1 MYSLIVVLCLAA
13 LAFSILSQVR
23 VNRLFQLT
31 EPSLTLST
39 LYITLS
45 LIMLCIACVMNITTT
60 ILKYNDNN
68 TETPLWHN
76 LDVIADSTITYHIFF
91 IMGTFLFDL
100 HKWIVFIVTT
110 DTMEERQIEAERG
123 SVYTN
128 RRMESRIKLIGKIL
142 IVSQILLTCVF
153 LAFLIGYLVNYGTK
167 TGETSWILARSRFI
181 LIFYTLFLILYSV
194 SFYILT

>member
-1 MYSLIVVLCLAA
+1 
-13 LAFSILSQVR
+13 
-23 VNRLFQLT
+23 
-31 EPSLTLST
+31 
-39 LYITLS
+39 
-45 LIMLCIACVMNITTT
+45 
-60 ILKYNDNN
+60 
-68 TETPLWHN
+68 
-76 LDVIADSTITYHIFF
+76 
-91 IMGTFLFDL
+91 
-100 HKWIVFIVTT
+100 
-110 DTMEERQIEAERG
+110 MEERQIEAERG